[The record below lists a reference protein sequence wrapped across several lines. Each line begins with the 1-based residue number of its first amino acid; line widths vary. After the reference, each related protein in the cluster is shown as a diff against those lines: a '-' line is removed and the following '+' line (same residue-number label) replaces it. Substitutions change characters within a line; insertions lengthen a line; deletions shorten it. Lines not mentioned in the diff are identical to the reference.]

1 MGSAIAWAMVIS
13 LATESRWPNSVHGRK
28 KRPTDKVAC
37 ASCGTVGRSEF
48 VPVVSDQ
55 GTAKSSGS
63 AFDDTMSDKMLSGH
77 VDHDEPD
84 GRGNGVAD
92 L

>member
-13 LATESRWPNSVHGRK
+13 LESERRPNFVDEGTR
-28 KRPTDKVAC
+28 RLTDKVAR
-37 ASCGTVGRSEF
+37 ASFGTVDKSVF
-48 VPVVSDQ
+48 VPAVSDQ
-55 GTAKSSGS
+55 RTAKSSGS

-77 VDHDEPD
+77 VAFDEPD
-84 GRGNGVAD
+84 GRAKAVAD